1 MKTIKVQELSNE
13 KFARYGEYQNLLDD
27 KELAKKS
34 IFPGGFFADVMKLD
48 LGSTTLP
55 TVSVCQAMKPEKME
69 VKMLEA
75 HQFTC
80 EGLLPLDGDVAIF
93 VGAPAP
99 GQKFNVDQLE
109 AFLVPKGT
117 FVRLNP
123 YIIHGAQFAIHEE
136 EAHVLCLLPGRTFRN
151 DMEAVM
157 LTEEERA
164 VLVME

>member
-1 MKTIKVQELSNE
+1 MKTIKVQKLSNE

-80 EGLLPLDGDVAIF
+80 EACCLWMTTLQSLSEHLLRDRSSMWISWKRFWCRREPL
-93 VGAPAP
+93 
-99 GQKFNVDQLE
+99 
-109 AFLVPKGT
+109 
-117 FVRLNP
+117 
-123 YIIHGAQFAIHEE
+123 
-136 EAHVLCLLPGRTFRN
+136 
-151 DMEAVM
+151 
-157 LTEEERA
+157 
-164 VLVME
+164 